1 MPEKPTFTTASRSS
15 AIPLIVFYSESGCGK
30 TYSALLLGRGIAG
43 DKPLNVIDTERGRA
57 SIYADDP
64 KIGGYQVAQLEEP
77 YSPQRH
83 IEYITAAEVGA
94 GCVILDSGS
103 HEWEGTA
110 GVCNQ
115 AGENEEQSK
124 RAGLHNWKKPK
135 EQHALFLAKLM
146 RAKVPIIVCLRAK
159 YKTRQ
164 MKGTKEMADSG
175 MIGFNQVGKTAIVK
189 DNHVSP
195 IQAEDFIFE
204 ATMHVLI
211 NQDHTVV
218 VTKGGTPELRA
229 CLPKD
234 NTTPIT
240 IEHGQAIAR
249 WIAGGGQRVGGA
261 QKPPAAKPREATA
274 PPPEA
279 MGDVDHSAKVTPPT
293 AQDDGQAKA
302 LKSRIWNHVKGHFG
316 NDLQAFQQVSWD
328 EGWLTD
334 TETLAELPASRLQQ
348 VLNTVLEKYPSK

>member
-77 YSPQRH
+77 YSSARH
-83 IEYITAAEVGA
+83 IEYIEAAEKGA

-103 HEWEGTA
+103 HQWEGTG
-110 GVCNQ
+110 GVLNQ
-115 AGENEEQSK
+115 AGEGEEKSG

-135 EQHALFLAKLM
+135 EQHALFISKLM
-146 RAKVPIIVCLRAK
+146 RAKTPIIVCLRAK
-159 YKTRQ
+159 FKTRQ
-164 MKGTKEMADSG
+164 TKGTKEMADSG
-175 MIGFNQVGKTAIVK
+175 AIAFNQVGKTCIVK
-189 DNHVSP
+189 DQFVSP

-211 NQDHTVV
+211 NQDHSII

-240 IEHGQAIAR
+240 VEHGQAIAR

-261 QKPPAAKPREATA
+261 QKPPAAKPREAQEPQTEGHST
-274 PPPEA
+274 PEQL
-279 MGDVDHSAKVTPPT
+279 P

-302 LKSRIWNHVKGHFG
+302 LKSRIWNHVKGHFR
-316 NDLQAFQQVSWD
+316 NDLQAFQQAAWD
-328 EGWLTD
+328 EGWLSTE
-334 TETLAELPASRLQQ
+334 ETLAELPASRLEQ
-348 VLNTVLEKYPSK
+348 VLKTVLEKYPSK